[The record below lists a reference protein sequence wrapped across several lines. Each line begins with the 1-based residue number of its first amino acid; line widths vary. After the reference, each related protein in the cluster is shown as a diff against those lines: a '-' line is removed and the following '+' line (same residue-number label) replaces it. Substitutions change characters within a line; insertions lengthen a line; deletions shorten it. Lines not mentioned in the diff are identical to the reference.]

1 MKIKVTQIW
10 DKEIPMTEKIGKVYA
25 RMRRLQLATGD
36 KHVVFF
42 KQGKAYMR
50 RIAR

>member
-1 MKIKVTQIW
+1 MKIKVKQVWET
-10 DKEIPMTEKIGKVYA
+10 EIPMTEKIGEVYA
-25 RMRRLQLATGD
+25 RMRASQLMTGD
-36 KHVVFF
+36 KHMVFF